1 MTSLTLNLPHGS
13 VAFDCPL
20 ETAQALK
27 SALSELIGRLKTVAN
42 EAASG
47 TKVTPQPPL
56 EYRSSGNDL
65 FFEIFCNPNIYPTP
79 FAAKVLITLKD
90 THIRL
95 STEADL
101 SQLIEDVNQF
111 LGE

>member
-1 MTSLTLNLPHGS
+1 MTPLTLNLPHGS

-27 SALSELIGRLKTVAN
+27 SALSELIVRLKTVAN
-42 EAASG
+42 QAASG
-47 TKVTPQPPL
+47 TKVTPHPPL
-56 EYRSSGNDL
+56 EYRSSGDL

-90 THIRL
+90 AHIRL
-95 STEADL
+95 STEAEL
-101 SQLIEDVNQF
+101 SQLLEDVNQF